1 MVSRPM
7 VQMLD
12 DLTVIADLFARS
24 FFLIVEDIPE
34 VFSNALQA
42 CGHRRESTVLSD
54 DPDSASTSDD
64 RETNDVEQVTPKP
77 SNSKANAVSVAL
89 PPLVPQPPTADKDK
103 PNGNHANNYSGK
115 SRTFNIN
122 RSSGRSTA
130 STAASSTSQS
140 TSSSSRDPPPH
151 LRAAAYN

>member
-54 DPDSASTSDD
+54 DAEDSTEDK
-64 RETNDVEQVTPKP
+64 ETDEHELLVTPKP
-77 SNSKANAVSVAL
+77 SKASNAVSSVAL

-103 PNGNHANNYSGK
+103 PNGKHANNYSGK

-122 RSSGRSTA
+122 GSSGRSTA

-151 LRAAAYN
+151 LRATAYN